1 MTEETPITD
10 ALVAEFSVPEDAMI
24 HPDVCRRFEARV
36 ASLEGA
42 LTETIGAIQALKDS
56 KAIQFVFCDGSR
68 QSDLTHPYIAGNHA
82 LRVLERAKAALGGEG
97 GENQS
102 KS

>member
-1 MTEETPITD
+1 
-10 ALVAEFSVPEDAMI
+10 MI

-36 ASLEGA
+36 ASLEA
-42 LTETIGAIQALKDS
+42 AIRNHHLAWNPSTTQA
-56 KAIQFVFCDGSR
+56 V
-68 QSDLTHPYIAGNHA
+68 NE
-82 LRVLERAKAALGGEG
+82 VLWSALGGEG